1 MAEPDAVDAIVSQWA
16 TERPGLPTTAM
27 EIFGRVYRIA
37 RHMGDTMEAT
47 YARHGI
53 GRGEFDVLGTLRRSG
68 APYELSPSRLATT
81 MMLTTGGMTGR
92 LDRLERA
99 GLVER
104 VPDPDDRRG
113 LRVRLTAKGGE
124 VLDAALLAGVE
135 IQEAALAGLSD
146 AERRRLTALLRTLLT
161 AVQP

>member
-1 MAEPDAVDAIVSQWA
+1 MAGSDAVDAIVGQWA
-16 TERPGLPTTAM
+16 TERPGLPTGGM

-37 RHMGDTMEAT
+37 RRMGDMMEAT

-68 APYELSPSRLATT
+68 APYELSPSRLAST

-104 VPDPDDRRG
+104 GADPIGRRG
-113 LRVRLTAKGGE
+113 LRVRLTDKGGE
-124 VLDAALLAGVE
+124 V
-135 IQEAALAGLSD
+135 
-146 AERRRLTALLRTLLT
+146 
-161 AVQP
+161 